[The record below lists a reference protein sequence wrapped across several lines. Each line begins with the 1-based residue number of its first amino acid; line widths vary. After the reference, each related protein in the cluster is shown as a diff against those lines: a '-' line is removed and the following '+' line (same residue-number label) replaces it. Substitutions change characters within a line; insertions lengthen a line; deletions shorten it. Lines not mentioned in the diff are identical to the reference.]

1 MLSRIAWT
9 VAPVAR
15 RSVLSR
21 GCILRSYRANSAR
34 SIGDADRSWD
44 HRQVASF
51 SAAAAQPKSTLI
63 SPNQQQQQLS
73 EPDQDIIKD
82 AVQRITASF
91 SSKANSNSTSSSP
104 ENKMTDEELKKR
116 MDAFHDLWV
125 EARLCMDDCVD
136 SAETEHFEEEAASA
150 KHAVEEAMAAYS
162 DLVYDLA
169 REETKEEEPKND
181 AARKRSED
189 VRRTNGLKIEQLK
202 AELASLLSTTA
213 R

>member
-1 MLSRIAWT
+1 
-9 VAPVAR
+9 
-15 RSVLSR
+15 
-21 GCILRSYRANSAR
+21 
-34 SIGDADRSWD
+34 
-44 HRQVASF
+44 
-51 SAAAAQPKSTLI
+51 
-63 SPNQQQQQLS
+63 
-73 EPDQDIIKD
+73 
-82 AVQRITASF
+82 
-91 SSKANSNSTSSSP
+91 
-104 ENKMTDEELKKR
+104 MTDEELKKR

>member
-1 MLSRIAWT
+1 
-9 VAPVAR
+9 
-15 RSVLSR
+15 
-21 GCILRSYRANSAR
+21 
-34 SIGDADRSWD
+34 
-44 HRQVASF
+44 VASF
-51 SAAAAQPKSTLI
+51 SAAAAQPKSILMEN
-63 SPNQQQQQLS
+63 SQPQNQLQNQQQQQQQQLS

-82 AVQRITASF
+82 AVQRIF
-91 SSKANSNSTSSSP
+91 LANHHSSSSP
-104 ENKMTDEELKKR
+104 EKKLLKRMTDEELKKR

-136 SAETEHFEEEAASA
+136 SVETEHFEEEAALA

>member
-1 MLSRIAWT
+1 
-9 VAPVAR
+9 
-15 RSVLSR
+15 
-21 GCILRSYRANSAR
+21 
-34 SIGDADRSWD
+34 
-44 HRQVASF
+44 VASF

-136 SAETEHFEEEAASA
+136 SVETEHFEEEAALA